1 MKGLNAAIMGVMVLL
16 WQAAPVR
23 GETTQDAASPPT
35 PAAMPQPSSGQ
46 ADSPSVPWPHPDP
59 QPELPKGLALSPLE
73 PEPTAPE
80 AIVMPKAPTRHVSS
94 KVAQGVLGQEV
105 HDTDGKSIGRMADV
119 IVDAKGVPVAAL
131 IDVGGFLGVGDRRI
145 AIEWKQLAFAP
156 DNPQRSIVLKMTTD
170 ELKSAP
176 EYKDGEGGAVL
187 TPSETVPPAAQK
199 DHPDGPGDSSAPDQ
213 NGRSSDQSGQPPPA
227 SSASPPASSSAPPA
241 AGDAAGHP

>member
-1 MKGLNAAIMGVMVLL
+1 MRSSEGGMKGLKAAIMGVMVLL
-16 WQAAPVR
+16 WQGGPVR
-23 GETTQDAASPPT
+23 AETPPDATPAPAATAQPGSGQVDSPPASW
-35 PAAMPQPSSGQ
+35 PRP
-46 ADSPSVPWPHPDP
+46 DS
-59 QPELPKGLALSPLE
+59 QPEQPKALVLSPLE
-73 PEPTAPE
+73 PMPPAPE
-80 AIVMPKAPTRHVSS
+80 ALVMPKAPTRHVPA

-145 AIEWKQLAFAP
+145 AIEWKQLVFSP

-199 DHPDGPGDSSAPDQ
+199 DHS
-213 NGRSSDQSGQPPPA
+213 SGQNDVSPPQDGHPSDGSGQTSPAAPPPA
-227 SSASPPASSSAPPA
+227 P
-241 AGDAAGHP
+241 GDAADHP